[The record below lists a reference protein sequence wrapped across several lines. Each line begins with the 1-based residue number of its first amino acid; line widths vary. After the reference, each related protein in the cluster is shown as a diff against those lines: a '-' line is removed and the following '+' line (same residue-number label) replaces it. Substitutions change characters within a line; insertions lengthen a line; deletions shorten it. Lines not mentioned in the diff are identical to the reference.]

1 MTNDMQIPPNP
12 PIRLA
17 LVDYPGVQR
26 SALEGMAD
34 MFALLPRLT
43 GAEGTSPLVDLVI
56 IEAENLP
63 DRPIDALVFPPSL
76 EPPQAHA
83 DHPLVRWA
91 RDRHAEGALACS
103 VCAGAFWLGQ
113 AGLLEGRPATTHWAL
128 EAGFRAAFPG
138 VALHPEHIL
147 IDDIDVITAGGLM
160 AWLDLGLHLVGLW
173 FGADLATRLARHLL
187 VDPAG
192 REQRHYAGFR
202 PSRSHGDAAILRAQ
216 RRMDADYPE
225 PLTVTDLASH
235 AGLSERSFLRR
246 FQRATGL
253 SPAAYLQRLRVE
265 KARGALERGGD
276 STAGIA
282 WAVGYRDPSA
292 FSRAFKAVTGLS
304 PGAYRDRFRI
314 TATRARQG

>member
-1 MTNDMQIPPNP
+1 MQVSPNS

-17 LVDYPGVQR
+17 LVAYPGVQR

-43 GAEGTSPLVDLVI
+43 GAGAAGPAVDLIRVDAGNRP
-56 IEAENLP
+56 EAAV
-63 DRPIDALVFPPSL
+63 DAFVFPPSL
-76 EPPQAHA
+76 EATQAA
-83 DHPLVRWA
+83 PDHPLVHWA

-113 AGLLEGRPATTHWAL
+113 AGLLDGRPATTHWAL
-128 EAGFRAAFPG
+128 EAGFRASFPG
-138 VALHPEHIL
+138 VKLQPEHIL
-147 IDDIDVITAGGLM
+147 IDDIDVVTAGGLM
-160 AWLDLGLHLVGLW
+160 AWLDMGLHLVGLW

-202 PSRSHGDAAILRAQ
+202 PPRSHGDVAILGVQ
-216 RRMDADYPE
+216 RRMDTDFAD
-225 PLTVTDLASH
+225 PLPVAMLA
-235 AGLSERSFLRR
+235 AGAGMSERSFLRR
-246 FQRATGL
+246 FLRATGM

-265 KARGALERGGD
+265 KARGALERGGE

-282 WAVGYRDPSA
+282 WAVGYRDVSA

-314 TATRARQG
+314 AAGRRG